1 MAYCPL
7 EVFFVDSIKMLIRN
21 VFYMPEENRLEYL
34 DYHHDGFISLFATQA
49 ADRQALRL
57 PLVSWA
63 YTVCP
68 LFLLEHVNSRS

>member
-34 DYHHDGFISLFATQA
+34 DYHHDGFISCLLYTSDA
-49 ADRQALRL
+49 AD
-57 PLVSWA
+57 
-63 YTVCP
+63 
-68 LFLLEHVNSRS
+68 E